1 VGSFNLNPIKRH
13 LQSLSNP
20 LPTPFST
27 RMDEILEELRSL
39 REIIKALH
47 PASPPSTTKC
57 EGVTGKGT
65 QCRNRASPDSC
76 YCRMHGERPPKPPRV
91 VKAKKVAKPKKVQPE
106 HTHGVGE
113 ACQLCATHGDVW
125 DPGLTE
131 CRFIGQ
137 EINVDP

>member
-1 VGSFNLNPIKRH
+1 MKTNLSELTKF
-13 LQSLSNP
+13 
-20 LPTPFST
+20 PFQMT
-27 RMDEILEELRSL
+27 DLTQILEELRSL
-39 REIIKALH
+39 REIVATLQPCVPQTQI
-47 PASPPSTTKC
+47 C

-91 VKAKKVAKPKKVQPE
+91 VKAKKVVKPKKIQPE
-106 HTHGVGE
+106 HNHSVGEVGVG
-113 ACQLCATHGDVW
+113 CPLCATHGDVW
-125 DPGLTE
+125 DPNLTE

>member
-1 VGSFNLNPIKRH
+1 MR
-13 LQSLSNP
+13 P
-20 LPTPFST
+20 LHTPFST

-39 REIIKALH
+39 REIIKTLH

-91 VKAKKVAKPKKVQPE
+91 VKAKKVVKPKKIQPE
-106 HTHGVGE
+106 HNHSVGE
-113 ACQLCATHGDVW
+113 ESIEPCPLCATHGDVW
-125 DPGLTE
+125 DPNLTE

>member
-1 VGSFNLNPIKRH
+1 VRALH
-13 LQSLSNP
+13 
-20 LPTPFST
+20 TPFST
-27 RMDEILEELRSL
+27 TMEQILEELRSL

-91 VKAKKVAKPKKVQPE
+91 VKAKKVVKPKKIQPE
-106 HTHGVGE
+106 HNHSVGE
-113 ACQLCATHGDVW
+113 ESIEPCPLCATHGDVW
-125 DPGLTE
+125 DPNLTE